1 MTEINFSEIIDTN
14 LMLIKVEAKDKNEII
29 HMMTDKLY
37 REGAIDNKEKFL
49 TDVYLREKE
58 GETGIGQGVAIPH
71 GKSESVVNTKIA
83 IATLKEPISWESLD
97 GEKVDVIFMF
107 AVKNTEANTKHI
119 ILLQQ
124 VAILLANDDFISK
137 MSTVQNETELVDL
150 ITENQ

>member
-97 GEKVDVIFMF
+97 GEKVDVILMF